1 MRAPLTTVTDLG
13 IAKFGH
19 GGRLHSMDVSLTP
32 ELEKLLSEKVKSGLY
47 QSPSE
52 MIREGLRLLE
62 ERDRLYQVRLA
73 DLRREIKK
81 GIESGP
87 SVPGSQVFR
96 ELRAKAGRQRPKR
109 P

>member
-1 MRAPLTTVTDLG
+1 MA
-13 IAKFGH
+13 
-19 GGRLHSMDVSLTP
+19 VSLTP
-32 ELEKLLSEKVKSGLY
+32 EIEKLLNEKVKSGLY

-62 ERDRLYQVRLA
+62 ERDRLYQVRLT

-87 SVPGSQVFR
+87 SVPGAQVFR
-96 ELRAKAGRQRPKR
+96 ELRAKARRRPKR
-109 P
+109 Q